1 MSEVKWKK
9 LKYGR
14 GIYTYN
20 PDGDMITIEPSD
32 DHKGMWT
39 SGGRY
44 SSRLG
49 DLKAEITQSLQD
61 GGSGYRYGGEV
72 VNRSSVRGSGSAV
85 RGTKFKGVF

>member
-1 MSEVKWKK
+1 MAKVKWKR
-9 LKYGR
+9 LSYGP
-14 GIYTYN
+14 GLYTYN
-20 PDGDMITIEPSD
+20 ADGDMITIEPSD

-44 SSRLG
+44 SERLG
-49 DLKAEITQSLQD
+49 DLKAEITELLKD

-72 VNRSSVRGSGSAV
+72 RKKSSKRGCGSAM

>member
-1 MSEVKWKK
+1 MAEVKWKR
-9 LKYGR
+9 LSYGR
-14 GIYTYN
+14 GLYTHN
-20 PDGDMITIEPSD
+20 EDGDMITIEPSD

-49 DLKAEITQSLQD
+49 DLKAEITESLKS

-72 VNRSSVRGSGSAV
+72 RKKSSKRGYGAANA
-85 RGTKFKGVF
+85 GTSFKGIF